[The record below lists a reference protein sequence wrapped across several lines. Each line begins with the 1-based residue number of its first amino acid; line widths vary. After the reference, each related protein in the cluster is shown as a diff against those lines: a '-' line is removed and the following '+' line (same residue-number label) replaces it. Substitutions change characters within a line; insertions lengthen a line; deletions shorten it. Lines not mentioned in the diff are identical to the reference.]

1 MVGTNLCIYGQL
13 WSFGLGSLRF
23 RECGL
28 YEAAD
33 LVLGD
38 HLTEKS
44 CTVKYVDVSLPSK
57 HSHRLKS
64 HKELQ
69 RLALNEPNSDEMFEH
84 CLIENYYPDRPQN
97 LEEMCLYDFVKWI
110 DWTSRD
116 KSGKRITKD

>member
-1 MVGTNLCIYGQL
+1 MTKAERSNLQDIWEDIGRDKSVYGQL
-13 WSFGLGSLRF
+13 WSFGLRSLRF

-57 HSHRLKS
+57 RSHRLKS

-69 RLALNEPNSDEMFEH
+69 RLA
-84 CLIENYYPDRPQN
+84 
-97 LEEMCLYDFVKWI
+97 
-110 DWTSRD
+110 
-116 KSGKRITKD
+116 